1 MILSIA
7 NDIWQRLN
15 NYTYGIKS
23 ANSDKVWLEFDTI
36 DECQFHGSATVTKY
50 PLENNTYY
58 TDYKYSNPDDLMLKG
73 AISVNSLIRFG
84 DAEYNLDGIT
94 NKTSL
99 VELIRN
105 QCSEL
110 CRNMILLDIQTRNS
124 GLRKNFTMN
133 YFVINETPGN
143 YNMLEVD
150 MSFTEVLLLTAE
162 GTMLRNVADSNMQ
175 KAGIVETRDVNLGR
189 WWM

>member
-23 ANSDKVWLEFDTI
+23 ANSDNVWLEFDTI
-36 DECQFHGSATVTKY
+36 DECQFHGSATVAKY

-133 YFVINETPGN
+133 DFVINETPGN

-150 MSFTEVLLLTAE
+150 MIFTEVLLLTAE

>member
-1 MILSIA
+1 
-7 NDIWQRLN
+7 
-15 NYTYGIKS
+15 
-23 ANSDKVWLEFDTI
+23 
-36 DECQFHGSATVTKY
+36 
-50 PLENNTYY
+50 
-58 TDYKYSNPDDLMLKG
+58 MLKG

-133 YFVINETPGN
+133 DFVINETPGN

>member
-36 DECQFHGSATVTKY
+36 DECQFHGSATVAKY

-58 TDYKYSNPDDLMLKG
+58 TDYKYSSPDDLMLKG

-124 GLRKNFTMN
+124 GLRRNFTMN
-133 YFVINETPGN
+133 DFVINETPGN

>member
-23 ANSDKVWLEFDTI
+23 SNSDKLWLEFDTI
-36 DECQFHGSATVTKY
+36 DECQFHGSSTVTKY

-133 YFVINETPGN
+133 DFMINENPGN

-162 GTMLRNVADSNMQ
+162 GTMLRNVADSDTQ